1 MSVSFCGLAERD
13 AGGLATAF
21 DEVTVEDFATMMRLW
36 RWLRTYAA
44 CAVFDQELRRTGCL
58 DSGLL

>member
-1 MSVSFCGLAERD
+1 MSAAFSVLAERNG
-13 AGGLATAF
+13 GGLATAF

-44 CAVFDQELRRTGCL
+44 CAVFDRELRRTGCL

>member
-1 MSVSFCGLAERD
+1 VSVAFSLLAKGR
-13 AGGLATAF
+13 AGALESAF
-21 DEVTVEDFATMMRLW
+21 DEITLEDFEVLMLLW
-36 RWLRTYAA
+36 GWLRTYAA

>member
-1 MSVSFCGLAERD
+1 MSVSFCGIAERD
-13 AGGLATAF
+13 AGGLVTAF
-21 DEVTVEDFATMMRLW
+21 DELTVEEFAVLMLLW
-36 RWLRTYAA
+36 KWLRTYAA